1 MNEEKFTGKADI
13 YAKYRPTYPDSLM
26 DYLYSQVGFQ
36 KSSVIADIGS
46 GTGKFSQLLLQRGS
60 LVYGVEPNEDMRR
73 TAEKELSQYPDFIS
87 VDAPAESTGLEDSGI
102 DFVTVAQAVH
112 WFDRQRFR
120 AVCKRILKE
129 KGKVVLLWNMRD
141 ETSGLVRENEEIDR
155 IYCPDFKGFSVGMGG
170 ESPEKYG
177 DFFKDGI
184 CEYNVFPNDLVFDEE
199 GFIGRNLSAS
209 YSPKVGEEK
218 YQPYLSALK
227 RLFAKYSNSGYLSMP
242 NFTRTYVGEV

>member
-87 VDAPAESTGLEDSGI
+87 VDAPAESTGY
-102 DFVTVAQAVH
+102 AA
-112 WFDRQRFR
+112 RQCLQGNNR
-120 AVCKRILKE
+120 
-129 KGKVVLLWNMRD
+129 
-141 ETSGLVRENEEIDR
+141 
-155 IYCPDFKGFSVGMGG
+155 
-170 ESPEKYG
+170 
-177 DFFKDGI
+177 
-184 CEYNVFPNDLVFDEE
+184 
-199 GFIGRNLSAS
+199 
-209 YSPKVGEEK
+209 
-218 YQPYLSALK
+218 
-227 RLFAKYSNSGYLSMP
+227 
-242 NFTRTYVGEV
+242 